1 MKALKTI
8 TMMTYTTSMR
18 DIINKYTRIAKP
30 IDEVMM
36 FDIYYDYHKKEVNIL
51 KLELLVYE

>member
-1 MKALKTI
+1 
-8 TMMTYTTSMR
+8 MTHTTSVR
-18 DIINKYTRIAKP
+18 DIINKYTRIIKAV
-30 IDEVMM
+30 DEGMM

>member
-1 MKALKTI
+1 MRTFKAI
-8 TMMTYTTSMR
+8 TTMTHTTSVR
-18 DIINKYTRIAKP
+18 DIINKYTRIIKAV
-30 IDEVMM
+30 DEGMM

>member
-30 IDEVMM
+30 VDEVMM
-36 FDIYYDYHKKEVNIL
+36 FDIHYNYHKKEVNIL